1 MRTVRMRARIRSLTA
16 ASLAAAACA
25 ATLAATP
32 AAAAALP
39 TPVTFGTNPAPLSGS
54 ASDPCGFTKPYG
66 YIGNDD
72 ITFNAVIS
80 VPGGGSAAAEY
91 LITPGDGSAPLDYTT
106 GQVSDG
112 LTAGLTLPRTDFT
125 DGTTYAWQVRETDS
139 SGDVS
144 PYTQACHFV
153 ADHTPPPQPVVT
165 SSVFNSSST
174 PVART
179 PGTFTFSVP
188 AGTGTVAFDYAVDGQ
203 LGAGGTFPGNGNS
216 FVRVGASGT
225 KTTPTLIPTQPGPNW
240 ITVDSVDHAGN
251 VSQPVTY
258 DFFLRTP
265 PPDVRGDLNGDGI
278 PDLAAVTAAGNLQVY
293 FGQGNGQVGP
303 KTVFTNS
310 GTGWKGAL
318 IAQNGNFTSGSYQ
331 DLLAMQHGS
340 LVAYAN
346 NGLGDFTPNSGRV
359 EERPNGGD
367 WSDVTQLIAPGDITG
382 DGLADVIT
390 QEGDL
395 LLLWAG
401 SFSGF
406 APGVVIG
413 TGWAGLSVVG
423 AADFNDDGVTDLLAR
438 DTTGNL
444 WLYPGDGLGD
454 GSFGDTSTR
463 VLVGTGFTTAKYPLV
478 TSIGDANGDG
488 LPDLYATTA
497 SGGLVFIPG
506 VSGGGFGT
514 PVAVTGT
521 KTNWANVTGLA

>member
-1 MRTVRMRARIRSLTA
+1 MRARMRSLTA
-16 ASLAAAACA
+16 ASLAAVACA

-39 TPVTFGTNPAPLSGS
+39 APVTFGTSPAPLSGS

-112 LTAGLTLPRTDFT
+112 LTAGLNLPRTDFT

-165 SSVFNSSST
+165 SSVFNSTTT

-225 KTTPTLIPTQPGPNW
+225 ATTPTLIPTQPGPNW

-258 DFFLRTP
+258 DFDLRTP
-265 PPDVRGDLNGDGI
+265 PPDVRGDLNGDGV

-293 FGQGNGQVGP
+293 FGKGNGQVGP

-318 IAQNGNFTSGSYQ
+318 IAQNGNFTSGPYQ

-346 NGLGDFTPNSGRV
+346 NGLGDFTPNNGRV

-423 AADFNDDGVTDLLAR
+423 AADFNGDGVTDLLAR
-438 DTTGNL
+438 DATGNL

-463 VLVGTGFTTAKYPLV
+463 VPVGTGFTTAKYPLV

>member
-1 MRTVRMRARIRSLTA
+1 
-16 ASLAAAACA
+16 
-25 ATLAATP
+25 
-32 AAAAALP
+32 
-39 TPVTFGTNPAPLSGS
+39 
-54 ASDPCGFTKPYG
+54 
-66 YIGNDD
+66 
-72 ITFNAVIS
+72 VIS
-80 VPGGGSAAAEY
+80 VPGGGSAAAEF

-106 GQVSDG
+106 GQVTDG

-165 SSVFNSSST
+165 SSVFNSGTT

-203 LGAGGTFPGNGNS
+203 LGAGGTFPGFGNS

-225 KTTPTLIPTQPGPNW
+225 TTTPTLIPTQPGPNW

-258 DFFLRTP
+258 DFDLETP
-265 PPDVRGDLNGDGI
+265 PPDVRGDLNGDGV
-278 PDLAAVTAAGNLQVY
+278 PDLVAVTSGGNLQVY
-293 FGQGNGQVGP
+293 SGKGNGQVGP

-310 GTGWKGAL
+310 GTGWKSAL
-318 IAQNGNFTSGSYQ
+318 IAQNGNFTTGPYQ

-346 NGLGDFTPNSGRV
+346 NGLGDFTPNNGQV

-423 AADFNDDGVTDLLAR
+423 AADFNGDGVTDLLAR
-438 DTTGNL
+438 DATGNL

-488 LPDLYATTA
+488 VPDLYATTA

-506 VSGGGFGT
+506 LGGGGFGT

>member
-1 MRTVRMRARIRSLTA
+1 MRARMWSLTA

-32 AAAAALP
+32 AAAVTLP

-72 ITFNAVIS
+72 IAFNAVIS

-153 ADHTPPPQPVVT
+153 ADHTAPPQPVVT
-165 SSVFNSSST
+165 SAVFNSSST

-258 DFFLRTP
+258 DFDLRTP
-265 PPDVRGDLNGDGI
+265 PPDVRADLNGDGV

-293 FGQGNGQVGP
+293 FGKGTGQVGP

-318 IAQNGNFTSGSYQ
+318 IAQNGNFTSGPYQ

-346 NGLGDFTPNSGRV
+346 NGLGHFTPNNSRV

-423 AADFNDDGVTDLLAR
+423 AADFNGDGVTDLLAR
-438 DTTGNL
+438 DATGSL

-463 VLVGTGFTTAKYPLV
+463 VPVGTGFTTAKYPLV

>member
-1 MRTVRMRARIRSLTA
+1 
-16 ASLAAAACA
+16 
-25 ATLAATP
+25 
-32 AAAAALP
+32 
-39 TPVTFGTNPAPLSGS
+39 
-54 ASDPCGFTKPYG
+54 
-66 YIGNDD
+66 
-72 ITFNAVIS
+72 
-80 VPGGGSAAAEY
+80 
-91 LITPGDGSAPLDYTT
+91 
-106 GQVSDG
+106 
-112 LTAGLTLPRTDFT
+112 
-125 DGTTYAWQVRETDS
+125 
-139 SGDVS
+139 
-144 PYTQACHFV
+144 
-153 ADHTPPPQPVVT
+153 
-165 SSVFNSSST
+165 
-174 PVART
+174 
-179 PGTFTFSVP
+179 
-188 AGTGTVAFDYAVDGQ
+188 
-203 LGAGGTFPGNGNS
+203 
-216 FVRVGASGT
+216 
-225 KTTPTLIPTQPGPNW
+225 
-240 ITVDSVDHAGN
+240 
-251 VSQPVTY
+251 VTY
-258 DFFLRTP
+258 DFDLRTP
-265 PPDVRGDLNGDGI
+265 PPDVRGDLNGDGV

-293 FGQGNGQVGP
+293 FGKGNGQVGP

-318 IAQNGNFTSGSYQ
+318 IAQNGNFTSGPYQ

-346 NGLGDFTPNSGRV
+346 NGLGDFTPNNGRV

-367 WSDVTQLIAPGDITG
+367 WSDVTRLIAPGDITG

-423 AADFNDDGVTDLLAR
+423 AADFNGDGVTDLLAR
-438 DTTGNL
+438 DGTGNL

-463 VLVGTGFTTAKYPLV
+463 VPVGTGFTTAKYPLV

-521 KTNWANVTGLA
+521 KTNWANATGLA

>member
-1 MRTVRMRARIRSLTA
+1 MRARMRSLTA
-16 ASLAAAACA
+16 ASLAAVACA

-39 TPVTFGTNPAPLSGS
+39 TPVTFGTSPAPLSGS

-165 SSVFNSSST
+165 SSVFNSTTT

-188 AGTGTVAFDYAVDGQ
+188 AGTGTVAFDYSVDGQ

-225 KTTPTLIPTQPGPNW
+225 ATTPTLIPTQPGPNW

-258 DFFLRTP
+258 DFDLRTP
-265 PPDVRGDLNGDGI
+265 PPDVRGDLNGDGV

-293 FGQGNGQVGP
+293 FGKGNGQVGP
-303 KTVFTNS
+303 KTVFTTS

-318 IAQNGNFTSGSYQ
+318 IAQNGNFTSGPYQ

-346 NGLGDFTPNSGRV
+346 NGLGDFTPNNGRV

-423 AADFNDDGVTDLLAR
+423 AADFNGDGVTDLLAR
-438 DTTGNL
+438 DATGNL

-463 VLVGTGFTTAKYPLV
+463 VPVGTGFTTAKYPLV

>member
-1 MRTVRMRARIRSLTA
+1 MRARMRSLTA
-16 ASLAAAACA
+16 ASLAAVACA

-32 AAAAALP
+32 AAAVALP
-39 TPVTFGTNPAPLSGS
+39 TPVTFGTSPAPLSGS

-165 SSVFNSSST
+165 SSVFNSSTT

-225 KTTPTLIPTQPGPNW
+225 ATTPTLIPTQPGPNW

-258 DFFLRTP
+258 DFDLRTP
-265 PPDVRGDLNGDGI
+265 PPDVRGDLNGDGV

-293 FGQGNGQVGP
+293 FGKGNGQVGP

-318 IAQNGNFTSGSYQ
+318 IAQNGNFTSGPYQ

-346 NGLGDFTPNSGRV
+346 NGLGDFTPNNGRV

-367 WSDVTQLIAPGDITG
+367 WSDVTRLIAPGDITG

-423 AADFNDDGVTDLLAR
+423 AADFNGDGITDLLAR
-438 DTTGNL
+438 DATGNL

-454 GSFGDTSTR
+454 GSFGDTTTR
-463 VLVGTGFTTAKYPLV
+463 VPVGTGFTTAKYPLV

>member
-1 MRTVRMRARIRSLTA
+1 MRTVRTPARIWSLTA
-16 ASLAAAACA
+16 ATLAAAACA

-39 TPVTFGTNPAPLSGS
+39 APSTFGTSPAPLSGS

-72 ITFNAVIS
+72 ITFSAVIS
-80 VPGGGSAAAEY
+80 VPGGGSAAAEF

-106 GQVSDG
+106 GQVTDG

-144 PYTQACHFV
+144 PYTQACHFT

-165 SSVFNSSST
+165 SAVFNSSTT

-225 KTTPTLIPTQPGPNW
+225 ATSPTLIPTQPGPNW
-240 ITVDSVDHAGN
+240 ITVDSVDRAGN

-258 DFFLRTP
+258 DFFLKSP
-265 PPDVRGDLNGDGI
+265 PADVRGDLNGDGV

-293 FGQGNGQVGP
+293 FGKGNGQVGP
-303 KTVFTNS
+303 KTMFTNS

-318 IAQNGNFTSGSYQ
+318 IAQNGNFTNGPYQ
-331 DLLAMQHGS
+331 DLLAVQKGN
-340 LVAYAN
+340 LFVYPN
-346 NGLGDFTPNSGRV
+346 NGLGDFNATSARL
-359 EERPNGGD
+359 EYRPNGGD
-367 WSDVTQLIAPGDITG
+367 WSDVTHLIAPGDITG
-382 DGLADVIT
+382 DGLPDVIT

-423 AADFNDDGVTDLLAR
+423 AADFNGDGATDLLAR
-438 DTTGNL
+438 DATGNL
-444 WLYPGDGLGD
+444 WLYPGDPINGVTGD
-454 GSFGDTSTR
+454 SNNR
-463 VLVGTGFTTAKYPLV
+463 ILVGTGFTAATYPLM

-488 LPDLYATTA
+488 IPDLYATTA

-506 VSGGGFGT
+506 VTGGGFAS
-514 PVAVTGT
+514 PVTVSGT
-521 KTNWANVTGLA
+521 KTNWSKVTGLA